1 MEKIELEKDW
11 IWKEFTYWPNSR
23 TSPAFFLPL
32 PGLPCLARPTRRL
45 PHADAL
51 ARTPRGPACCPAC
64 LVFPPARAPHSSAHR
79 PTAPLARFFITARS
93 LSHCTSAPP
102 VSVFSLLSF
111 LLPRASFF
119 FPGSF
124 LSPAAVSA
132 ARMEGHRRYP
142 HMAGDQ
148 SRPLPFLFPLAG
160 RPIKPRAD
168 PAFSPHLCLLP
179 RATAAGESLPLPS
192 ANADAKATRST
203 AGSSRAR
210 RYSPF
215 RVLALFCLATPS
227 PACLFSLQLTAA
239 VDVQPRSLPGRRVPL
254 QATHGEPL
262 HLPVP
267 SDLALAP

>member
-1 MEKIELEKDW
+1 LEKDW

-64 LVFPPARAPHSSAHR
+64 LVPHSSAHR

-132 ARMEGHRRYP
+132 ARMEGHRRHP

-160 RPIKPRAD
+160 RPINLHAD
-168 PAFSPHLCLLP
+168 PSSSPILCPLP
-179 RATAAGESLPLPS
+179 RATAAGENPPLPS

-215 RVLALFCLATPS
+215 RILALFCPATPS
-227 PACLFSLQLTAA
+227 PVRLFSL
-239 VDVQPRSLPGRRVPL
+239 
-254 QATHGEPL
+254 
-262 HLPVP
+262 
-267 SDLALAP
+267 

>member
-51 ARTPRGPACCPAC
+51 ARTPRGLACCPAC

-132 ARMEGHRRYP
+132 ARMEGHRRHP

-160 RPIKPRAD
+160 RPINLHAD
-168 PAFSPHLCLLP
+168 PSSSPILCPLP
-179 RATAAGESLPLPS
+179 RATAAGENPPLPS

-215 RVLALFCLATPS
+215 RILALFCPATPS
-227 PACLFSLQLTAA
+227 PVRLFSL
-239 VDVQPRSLPGRRVPL
+239 
-254 QATHGEPL
+254 
-262 HLPVP
+262 
-267 SDLALAP
+267 